1 MKLYEINSE
10 IMRLYDSIEVD
21 EETGELLGDAEE
33 LLDQIHS
40 LEMEKHSILEWL
52 AKLVLNIRSET
63 ASLKAEESRLKKRR
77 ERLEKKDDRLMKIID
92 WECAGEKTDL
102 GIATVSYRKSDP
114 LEVTDTKAAIKWLT
128 NNGHMECLKFS
139 EPEVRKTETK
149 ALIKK
154 GTEVPGAAIVTKNN
168 CSLK

>member
-52 AKLVLNIRSET
+52 AKLILNIR
-63 ASLKAEESRLKKRR
+63 L
-77 ERLEKKDDRLMKIID
+77 D
-92 WECAGEKTDL
+92 
-102 GIATVSYRKSDP
+102 
-114 LEVTDTKAAIKWLT
+114 
-128 NNGHMECLKFS
+128 CLKYI
-139 EPEVRKTETK
+139 R
-149 ALIKK
+149 
-154 GTEVPGAAIVTKNN
+154 
-168 CSLK
+168 

>member
-1 MKLYEINSE
+1 MKLYELNSE

-40 LEMEKHSILEWL
+40 LEMEKLI
-52 AKLVLNIRSET
+52 LNIRSE
-63 ASLKAEESRLKKRR
+63 AAALKAEETRLKKRR
-77 ERLEKKDDRLMKIID
+77 ERLEKKYDRLMKIID
-92 WECAGEKTDL
+92 RECSGEKTDL
-102 GIATVSYRKSDP
+102 SIATVSYRKSDP
-114 LEVTDTKAAIKWLT
+114 LEVTDTKAAIKWLAD
-128 NNGHMECLKFS
+128 NGHIECLKFS
-139 EPEVRKTETK
+139 EPDVRKTETK

-154 GTEVPGAAIVTKNN
+154 GTQVPGAAIVTKNN